1 MHKIPSLR
9 QKINT
14 SFITS
19 SNTFLISG
27 RMNLTDIIIVGSI
40 ITGLLSIP
48 FLVTNSYS
56 DYIPTGKAILGINE
70 SDVTKIPARASKTLS
85 FDRFERT
92 YETAFGKFYFLMAP
106 DNIIQ
111 ELSRP
116 GTTTRVIATSDKS
129 IWQITTHKY
138 MLRITQDPDKTVEE
152 FSNADGSIIRIKQN
166 GGINETFQGF
176 NPQSLEADMEAARVM
191 LENEVNKMEQI
202 KLQTVLPELQ
212 VLGSNSSLIQ
222 PPSNQSQT
230 YNVRITSISYSAEWV
245 EIANLGEEPVIMT
258 GWTLQDASSN
268 VYTFPTDF
276 TLNPGTS
283 VRVYSGSAY
292 NTCTNSQTSLCWKAS
307 SVWNDSGDTAT
318 LKDSSGNVVST
329 YSYP

>member
-1 MHKIPSLR
+1 
-9 QKINT
+9 
-14 SFITS
+14 
-19 SNTFLISG
+19 
-27 RMNLTDIIIVGSI
+27 MNLTDIIIVGSI

-92 YETAFGKFYFLMAP
+92 YETAFGRFYFLMAP

-116 GTTTRVIATSDKS
+116 GTTVRVVATSDKS
-129 IWQITTHKY
+129 IWQLTTHKY
-138 MLRITQDPDKTVEE
+138 MLRITQDPDKTIEE
-152 FSNADGSIIRIKQN
+152 FSNADGSIVRVKQN
-166 GGINETFQGF
+166 GGVNETFQGF
-176 NPQSLEADMEAARVM
+176 NPQVLEADMQNARVM

-202 KLQTVLPELQ
+202 KLQTVLPEIQAL
-212 VLGSNSSLIQ
+212 NSSPLPQ
-222 PPSNQSQT
+222 PPSGNQTQT
-230 YNVRITSISYSAEWV
+230 YNIRITSLSYSAEWV
-245 EIANLGEEPVIMT
+245 EITNFGEEAVLMT

-268 VYTFPTDF
+268 VYTFPTGF
-276 TLNPGTS
+276 TLNPGAS
-283 VRVYSGSAY
+283 VRIYSGQAY

-318 LKDSSGNVVST
+318 LKDALGNIVST

>member
-1 MHKIPSLR
+1 
-9 QKINT
+9 
-14 SFITS
+14 
-19 SNTFLISG
+19 
-27 RMNLTDIIIVGSI
+27 MNLTDIIIVGSI

-48 FLVTNSYS
+48 FLATNSYS
-56 DYIPTGKAILGINE
+56 DYIPAGKAILGINE

-92 YETAFGKFYFLMAP
+92 YETAFGKFYFMMAP

-116 GTTTRVIATSDKS
+116 GTTVKVIASSDKS
-129 IWQITTHKY
+129 IWQLTTHKY
-138 MLRITQDPDKTVEE
+138 MLKIIQDPDKTIEE
-152 FSNADGSIIRIKQN
+152 FSNADGSIVRVKQN

-176 NPQSLEADMEAARVM
+176 NPEVLQSDMQTARTM

-202 KLQTVLPELQ
+202 KLQSVLPEITAFNSNIPINQ
-212 VLGSNSSLIQ
+212 PQNNGSSTAYS
-222 PPSNQSQT
+222 
-230 YNVRITSISYSAEWV
+230 VRITSISYSTEWV
-245 EIANLGEEPVIMT
+245 EIVNNGEESVDIG

-268 VYTFPTDF
+268 IYTFPSSF
-276 TLNPGTS
+276 ILNPGST
-283 VRVYSGSAY
+283 VRIYSGSAY

-307 SVWNDSGDTAT
+307 SVWNDGGDTAT
-318 LKDSSGNVVST
+318 LRDSLGNLVST